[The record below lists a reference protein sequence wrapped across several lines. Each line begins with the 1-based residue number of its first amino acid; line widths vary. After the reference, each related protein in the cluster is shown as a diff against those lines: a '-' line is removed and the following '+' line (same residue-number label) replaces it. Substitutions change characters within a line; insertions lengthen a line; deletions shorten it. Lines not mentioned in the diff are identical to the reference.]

1 MNEIVFILE
10 IKMKMEMLSINSKN
24 QVIVLQIIWK
34 NMDINNKNLHLIL
47 NNYIKND
54 YLYTFLFYYLII

>member
-1 MNEIVFILE
+1 
-10 IKMKMEMLSINSKN
+10 MKMEMLSINSKN